1 LADFQEHLNDFEK
14 IDTKIVAASS
24 DTLDI
29 AATTERN
36 DSLTYPIA
44 CKLDPREVS
53 RLIGAND
60 ASEKNFLHATSF
72 ILNRDGKVMLA
83 VYSSGAIGRLTAK
96 DCLGLIKHL
105 QKQEDQN

>member
-1 LADFQEHLNDFEK
+1 MGSLAAHRF
-14 IDTKIVAASS
+14 ITAAIVLLGVSS
-24 DTLDI
+24 IT
-29 AATTERN
+29 
-36 DSLTYPIA
+36 
-44 CKLDPREVS
+44 
-53 RLIGAND
+53 
-60 ASEKNFLHATSF
+60 F

>member
-53 RLIGAND
+53 RLIGANHE
-60 ASEKNFLHATSF
+60 SEKNFLPPTGF
-72 ILNRDGKVMLA
+72 TLTRDAKVMLA
-83 VYSSGAIGRLTAK
+83 VYCSGEIGRLTANF
-96 DCLGLIKHL
+96 CLGLIKQL
-105 QKQEDQN
+105 QKPEDQI